1 MKPNVNKRNKAMLGA
16 VIGAIGSIASSAIG
30 SYLNAKQQEK
40 ANEEALAEQ
49 NRQNALESA
58 QNLSNAYADQSYV
71 DDFNKRITFRAGGKL
86 NLRGYDRIEVMKMG
100 GRKRRKC

>member
-1 MKPNVNKRNKAMLGA
+1 MRPNINKRNKAMLGA
-16 VIGAIGSIASSAIG
+16 VISAIGGIASSALG
-30 SYLNAKQQEK
+30 SYMQTKAQREAQE
-40 ANEEALAEQ
+40 AAIAEQ
-49 NRQNALESA
+49 NKANALQSA
-58 QNLSNAYADQSYV
+58 QNLSAAYADQSYV

>member
-16 VIGAIGSIASSAIG
+16 VIGAVGSIATTALS
-30 SYLNAKQQEK
+30 SYLNAKQQKE
-40 ANEEALAEQ
+40 ANEKALAEQ
-49 NRQNALESA
+49 NRQNAFATA
-58 QNLSNAYADQSYV
+58 QNLSEAYSDQSYV

>member
-1 MKPNVNKRNKAMLGA
+1 MKPKNIKRNKAFLGA
-16 VIGAIGSIASSAIG
+16 VIGVVGSIASSALS
-30 SYLNAKQQEK
+30 SYLSAKAQKE
-40 ANEEALAEQ
+40 ANEKQLAEQ
-49 NRQNALESA
+49 NKQNAFASA
-58 QNLSNAYADQSYV
+58 QNLSEAYSDQSYV

>member
-1 MKPNVNKRNKAMLGA
+1 MKHKTIKRNKAFLGA
-16 VIGAIGSIASSAIG
+16 VIGTVGNIASSALS
-30 SYLNAKQQEK
+30 SYLNAKQQKEAQEAAIAEQYK
-40 ANEEALAEQ
+40 ANALQ
-49 NRQNALESA
+49 SA
-58 QNLSNAYADQSYV
+58 QNLSAAYADQSYV

>member
-1 MKPNVNKRNKAMLGA
+1 MKYKTIKRNKAFLGA
-16 VIGAIGSIASSAIG
+16 VIGTVGSIAGSAI
-30 SYLNAKQQEK
+30 SAHMQAKAQREAQES
-40 ANEEALAEQ
+40 AIAEQ
-49 NRQNALESA
+49 NKANAIQSA
-58 QNLSNAYADQSYV
+58 QNLSAAYADQSYV

>member
-1 MKPNVNKRNKAMLGA
+1 MKPKNIKRNKAFLGA
-16 VIGAIGSIASSAIG
+16 VIGAVGSIASSAIG
-30 SYLNAKQQEK
+30 SYLSAKQQKE
-40 ANEEALAEQ
+40 ANEKALAEQ
-49 NRQNALESA
+49 NRQNALATA
-58 QNLSNAYADQSYV
+58 QNLNEAYADQSYI

>member
-1 MKPNVNKRNKAMLGA
+1 MKIKNIKRNKAFLGA
-16 VIGAIGSIASSAIG
+16 VIGAIGSVASNALS
-30 SYLNAKQQEK
+30 SYLSAKQQKE
-40 ANEEALAEQ
+40 ANEKVLVEQ
-49 NRQNALESA
+49 NRQNAFATA
-58 QNLSNAYADQSYV
+58 QNLSEAYADQSYV